1 MTKSSTRVTKIQYL
15 PGAKNNLS
23 FPCTIDERARLQ
35 TLRAGGGLGP
45 TLLLL
50 YVAQFCSRPGNR
62 ASGRP
67 TSKSNNLHR
76 RKESKNENQICAQ
89 LSKPSK
95 AKQSKAKRI
104 SHPICLGPAPLSRAL
119 ASCAQINFSQTC
131 CTCSSFGP
139 PSKSICAVCFLGE
152 RADMA
157 QAETVVHTTVRA
169 CSCTANSAQIRF
181 CKHSQCPSQKQLLY
195 VQQFWPEPC
204 PLERK
209 LRALTGQPLA
219 QTVVR
224 TTVVA

>member
-23 FPCTIDERARLQ
+23 FPCTIDERARFQ
-35 TLRAGGGLGP
+35 TVRAGGGLGP

-89 LSKPSK
+89 LGKPSK

-119 ASCAQINFSQTC
+119 ASIHLCNL
-131 CTCSSFGP
+131 
-139 PSKSICAVCFLGE
+139 FLG
-152 RADMA
+152 
-157 QAETVVHTTVRA
+157 RA
-169 CSCTANSAQIRF
+169 CRHGSGQNCRTCDSSCTANSAQIRF
-181 CKHSQCPSQKQLLY
+181 CKHSLCPSQNNCCTYNSFGLR
-195 VQQFWPEPC
+195 C

-224 TTVVA
+224 TPVVA

>member
-76 RKESKNENQICAQ
+76 RKESKNENQICTQ
-89 LSKPSK
+89 LGKPSK

-104 SHPICLGPAPLSRAL
+104 SHPICLGPAPLS
-119 ASCAQINFSQTC
+119 Q
-131 CTCSSFGP
+131 
-139 PSKSICAVCFLGE
+139 SICAICFWGE

-157 QAETVVHTTVRA
+157 QAKTVVHATVVALPTQPKFDFASTR
-169 CSCTANSAQIRF
+169 CAQA
-181 CKHSQCPSQKQLLY
+181 
-195 VQQFWPEPC
+195 E
-204 PLERK
+204 
-209 LRALTGQPLA
+209 T
-219 QTVVR
+219 TVVR
-224 TTVVA
+224 TTVLA

>member
-76 RKESKNENQICAQ
+76 RKKESKNENQICAQ

-119 ASCAQINFSQTC
+119 ASIHLCSLFFGRACRHGSGRNC
-131 CTCSSFGP
+131 CTYDSSGLQLHCQLSP
-139 PSKSICAVCFLGE
+139 NSILQALAVPKPK
-152 RADMA
+152 
-157 QAETVVHTTVRA
+157 T
-169 CSCTANSAQIRF
+169 
-181 CKHSQCPSQKQLLY
+181 
-195 VQQFWPEPC
+195 
-204 PLERK
+204 
-209 LRALTGQPLA
+209 
-219 QTVVR
+219 TVVR
-224 TTVVA
+224 TTVLA